1 MLWTIQS
8 PFAAMPCPYP
18 VTHPNQFK
26 IQNSKFKIQNL
37 PIHPS
42 IHPLTLSPIHP
53 LTHLT
58 PIHLTPRRPA
68 IYTRPLA
75 RLIEELQK
83 LPGIGPKTA
92 QRLALHLLKRPDKD
106 VQALAQALVDA
117 KAQVGQCSVCFHL
130 SAEPVCDI
138 CKSPSRDRTI
148 LCVVAD
154 SRDVIALE
162 KTREYRG
169 RYHVLGGL
177 ISPMDGIGPEQLN
190 ISPLVHRVNQ
200 EKIQEVIVAIS
211 PSIEGDTTTLYVGQL
226 LKPFTRVTRIAFGL
240 PMGGDLEYADEVTL
254 ARALE
259 GRRELD

>member
-1 MLWTIQS
+1 
-8 PFAAMPCPYP
+8 
-18 VTHPNQFK
+18 
-26 IQNSKFKIQNL
+26 
-37 PIHPS
+37 
-42 IHPLTLSPIHP
+42 
-53 LTHLT
+53 
-58 PIHLTPRRPA
+58 
-68 IYTRPLA
+68 
-75 RLIEELQK
+75 
-83 LPGIGPKTA
+83 
-92 QRLALHLLKRPDKD
+92 LLKRPTSE
-106 VQALAQALVDA
+106 VQALAQALVEA

-130 SAEPVCDI
+130 SADPVCEI
-138 CKSPSRDRTI
+138 CRSPSRDLHT

-162 KTREYRG
+162 RTREYKG
-169 RYHVLGGL
+169 KYHVLGGL

-190 ISPLVHRVNQ
+190 IGPLVHRVNK
-200 EKIQEVIVAIS
+200 EGTQEVIMAIS